1 LKLYRIIHIPAYRD
15 PYQRS
20 LLLNLKRFN
29 LDIKYGRSYEPFSAI
44 NLSLFYN
51 YIKYFRVNLIHLHWQ
66 HTFLIGDSRFRTI
79 LKSFLFVFQML
90 VLKLLGVRFVWTIH
104 NLKNHDNKHKDLE
117 LFFSSI
123 IARFA
128 DAIIAHCNAAKGDIQ
143 RVFGVKKK
151 DKIAVIPH
159 GAFLNYFENNV
170 SQKEARNRL
179 NISSK
184 DLTFLF
190 LGLVRPYK
198 GVLELIKS
206 FQKLHD
212 SNAKLIIAGK
222 VPNEQLSELIHKNA
236 ARNSNIQLVIGYIPD
251 DEMQIYMNGA
261 DILVLPYRDILTS
274 GGVISG
280 MSFGKAIIAPY
291 MGCIPEVL
299 DSSGGFLYHAN
310 DKDGLLNAMKRATTV
325 SRSRIQEMGNYNLN
339 VAKQLDWHDVARST
353 YRVYERCFEGT

>member
-1 LKLYRIIHIPAYRD
+1 ML
-15 PYQRS
+15 
-20 LLLNLKRFN
+20 
-29 LDIKYGRSYEPFSAI
+29 
-44 NLSLFYN
+44 
-51 YIKYFRVNLIHLHWQ
+51 
-66 HTFLIGDSRFRTI
+66 I
-79 LKSFLFVFQML
+79 LKI
-90 VLKLLGVRFVWTIH
+90 LGVRFVWTIH
-104 NLKNHDNKHKDLE
+104 NLKNHDNKHKNLE

-128 DAIIAHCNAAKGDIQ
+128 DAIIAHCEAAKGDIQ

-159 GAFLNYFENNV
+159 GAFLNFFKNTV

-198 GVLELIKS
+198 GVLELIES
-206 FQKLHD
+206 FQKLND
-212 SNAKLIIAGK
+212 SNVKLMIAGK
-222 VPNEQLSELIHKNA
+222 VPDEQLAALIFKKA
-236 ARNSNIQLVIGYIPD
+236 ERNSNIQLIFGYIPD
-251 DEMQIYMNGA
+251 DEIQIYMNAA
-261 DILVLPYRDILTS
+261 DILILPYRDILTS

-299 DSSGGFLYHAN
+299 DSSGGFLY
-310 DKDGLLNAMKRATTV
+310 DPDEQDGLLNAMKRAMMV
-325 SRSRIQEMGNYNLN
+325 SRAMIRKMGIYNLN
-339 VAKQLDWHDVARST
+339 VAKHLDWHDVARST